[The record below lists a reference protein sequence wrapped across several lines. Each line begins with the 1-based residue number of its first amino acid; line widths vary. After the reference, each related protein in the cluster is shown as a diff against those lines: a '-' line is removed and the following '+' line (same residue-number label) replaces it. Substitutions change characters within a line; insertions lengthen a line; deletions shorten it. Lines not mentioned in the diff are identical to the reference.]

1 MVFVYL
7 LYLVPKYQAQY
18 LRAHRVLLEA
28 WLGLLLR
35 IQVRQLR

>member
-18 LRAHRVLLEA
+18 LRAHRVLL
-28 WLGLLLR
+28 GDLR
-35 IQVRQLR
+35 ALKILVV